1 MAEQI
6 EKQNEDKLVSKRI
19 DDLLRNQETL
29 WHLARDLLTK
39 SVDEEEVIMLELFF
53 PVRDEVTFR
62 IKLLNGQ
69 QVSIPLSDLD
79 RHEVYRIRQMIR
91 NLCWDFVKRILSD
104 RIEKCSTDMH
114 RVIQDEVEQRQ
125 THNP

>member
-29 WHLARDLLTK
+29 WHLAHDLLTK